1 MNERVNGHVNVNE
14 NANVNVNVNE
24 NVSVN
29 VNVNVN
35 VDEHVSVNNNAIIPR
50 CPASL
55 HEFVINMS
63 VRSTRYVRECLASL
77 IVWGHSPE

>member
-1 MNERVNGHVNVNE
+1 MNERVNENVNVNVNE

-29 VNVNVN
+29 VNENVN

-55 HEFVINMS
+55 HELVINIS
-63 VRSTRYVRECLASL
+63 FRSMRYVR
-77 IVWGHSPE
+77 